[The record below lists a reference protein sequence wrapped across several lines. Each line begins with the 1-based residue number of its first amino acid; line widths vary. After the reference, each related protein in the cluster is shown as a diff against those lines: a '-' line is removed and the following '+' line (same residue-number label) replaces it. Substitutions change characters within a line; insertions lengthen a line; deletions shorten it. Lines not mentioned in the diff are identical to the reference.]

1 MKITDTQLQQQIGF
15 AEAIKDEL
23 QNASFDDDKP
33 GLQDA
38 IAYCDNVISACS
50 LVKEARA
57 SKKEEKPA
65 PKAKPKKKAPVK
77 DTPSDD
83 GLDDLL

>member
-50 LVKEARA
+50 LVKEARVEERRKTGSESQA
-57 SKKEEKPA
+57 EKESPRKRY
-65 PKAKPKKKAPVK
+65 PVRRRA
-77 DTPSDD
+77 
-83 GLDDLL
+83 G